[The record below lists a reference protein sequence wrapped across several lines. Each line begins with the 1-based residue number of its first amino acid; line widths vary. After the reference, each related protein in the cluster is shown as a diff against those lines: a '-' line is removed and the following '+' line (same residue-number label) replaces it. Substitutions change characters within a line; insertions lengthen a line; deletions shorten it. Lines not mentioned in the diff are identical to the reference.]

1 MCESVHPDVANN
13 LFGHGTCFFSV
24 THCRAFELQ
33 GIEGQGIIKKWL
45 LNSSLEMRASLSTCM
60 FS

>member
-24 THCRAFELQ
+24 IHCRAFSIAGNFGAGIHQEVAIELF
-33 GIEGQGIIKKWL
+33 
-45 LNSSLEMRASLSTCM
+45 LENESLS
-60 FS
+60 